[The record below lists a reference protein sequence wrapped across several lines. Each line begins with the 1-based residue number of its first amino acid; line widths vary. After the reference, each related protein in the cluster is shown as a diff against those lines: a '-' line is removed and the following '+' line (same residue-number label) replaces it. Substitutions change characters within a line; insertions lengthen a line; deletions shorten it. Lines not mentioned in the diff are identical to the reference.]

1 LSLEARGPKYL
12 RRTASSP
19 KTASAMGFCPLKA
32 NIDGTFAHKHMINP
46 TPPPAALPSS
56 SQGSAKFANNDEERL
71 VEEDLF
77 LLGDYCIC
85 RHRLLGRGSFGEV
98 KLGFHRTTDQ
108 RVAVKIVNKAKLSPE
123 KRQEVERE
131 IEILKRLCGHRSIV
145 TLHDVAEDQRHIYM
159 FFEYVPADLLHFL
172 KLRGRLEEHVA
183 FRIYAQLVD
192 AVSYLH
198 ANGIVHRDI
207 KIENILVDPRSLEIR
222 LADFGFATYYT
233 PDTRFEKW
241 CGSPHTVAPEII
253 QRIPYVGTKVDVWSL
268 GSVLYTMLCAHF
280 PFQAP
285 VPKDVLKKTVHGK
298 FHAFPT
304 SCGSRAARDLVA
316 RCLTTD
322 PERRITV
329 DEVRQHPFFWP
340 HEVREDETIAEADEV
355 DNWMNDSTEAMVR

>member
-1 LSLEARGPKYL
+1 
-12 RRTASSP
+12 
-19 KTASAMGFCPLKA
+19 MGFCPLKA

-56 SQGSAKFANNDEERL
+56 SQGSAKFANNDEERF

-207 KIENILVDPRSLEIR
+207 KIEVLLDSLSSALLSVRARALSSACSPLSQQRRTYSSIPARLRSVWPTLGLRRTTHLTPVLRSGAAAHTLWR
-222 LADFGFATYYT
+222 L
-233 PDTRFEKW
+233 RSSSE
-241 CGSPHTVAPEII
+241 
-253 QRIPYVGTKVDVWSL
+253 
-268 GSVLYTMLCAHF
+268 
-280 PFQAP
+280 
-285 VPKDVLKKTVHGK
+285 
-298 FHAFPT
+298 FPT
-304 SCGSRAARDLVA
+304 WAPRLTCGRWARSCTLCFVPTFHSKHLSQRM
-316 RCLTTD
+316 C
-322 PERRITV
+322 
-329 DEVRQHPFFWP
+329 
-340 HEVREDETIAEADEV
+340 
-355 DNWMNDSTEAMVR
+355 